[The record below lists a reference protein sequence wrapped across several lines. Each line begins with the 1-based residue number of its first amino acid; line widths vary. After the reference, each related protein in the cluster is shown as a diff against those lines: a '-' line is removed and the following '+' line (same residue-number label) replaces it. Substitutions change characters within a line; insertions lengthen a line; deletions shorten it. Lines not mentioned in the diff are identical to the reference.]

1 MRLVAREGVLLL
13 CSVNLLKWHKGGKR
27 SRCRGEEVSRL
38 SMEQVSKPN
47 GATKEGK
54 EVGR

>member
-13 CSVNLLKWHKGGKR
+13 CSVILLKWHKGGKR